1 MLGSFDILGWFNFIS
16 TAGTKDIIVSLPLF
30 CQISGAS
37 ISELDFEKYLIRL
50 KPEKSFRNQSH
61 MDFIFNE
68 LAKTIE
74 KDEAMVGNEEE
85 TYKNYFYFE
94 HF

>member
-1 MLGSFDILGWFNFIS
+1 
-16 TAGTKDIIVSLPLF
+16 
-30 CQISGAS
+30 
-37 ISELDFEKYLIRL
+37 
-50 KPEKSFRNQSH
+50 

-68 LAKTIE
+68 LTKIIE
-74 KDEAMVGNEEE
+74 RDEAMVGNEEE

>member
-1 MLGSFDILGWFNFIS
+1 MLGSFDILGWFNFIT

-50 KPEKSFRNQSH
+50 KINYLVKLLKEDEKKLTKRG
-61 MDFIFNE
+61 
-68 LAKTIE
+68 E
-74 KDEAMVGNEEE
+74 KIRSE
-85 TYKNYFYFE
+85 F
-94 HF
+94 HLLLS